1 MRREMRVCVCACGNC
16 CSLRMAENFSSRPE
30 VDRSGRKVSAIL
42 KKAPVC
48 PKHLAP
54 SPTGRPAGRQA
65 GHPADQPT
73 ADRPVGRPTDRPASW
88 GGRPASRPAGQFASR
103 RMQIV
108 CVYTDS
114 LQRCS
119 EVQPWV
125 VLISPWRPPKVSCTS
140 PGSEMHDTLQW
151 IPLPSMSCSV
161 TSTAVPGV
169 RILTSQK
176 KRAGVPPNQP
186 AKRTTPSADIFDGTQ
201 VRQQKRKHAAPNLF
215 PEKPQTCFPRPP
227 N

>member
-1 MRREMRVCVCACGNC
+1 MHPAPPAGQP
-16 CSLRMAENFSSRPE
+16 AGKPATPPISRPLT
-30 VDRSGRKVSAIL
+30 GQSA
-42 KKAPVC
+42 
-48 PKHLAP
+48 
-54 SPTGRPAGRQA
+54 GQ
-65 GHPADQPT
+65 
-73 ADRPVGRPTDRPASW
+73 PTDRPA
-88 GGRPASRPAGQFASR
+88 GAADRPAGQLASLR
-103 RMQIV
+103 AGACKL

-176 KRAGVPPNQP
+176 KGAGVPPNQP